1 MATQND
7 SGDGLDDGEGQK
19 KGRPGKPI
27 EPARVLRA
35 VRRGRWWLLTAAAI
49 GVIAGV
55 IIAKFVMKHTYEA
68 SASLRFEGVAG
79 LDDESAD
86 DLRDSRRDLPSR
98 LESLRRQEVLREVR
112 SQMAMDGV
120 SLNAMQNLFD
130 NAQDAESGLVSITA
144 RSDSTDGAATFA
156 NTIVDV
162 FMAHERGRRR
172 LEIENAI
179 AHLTE
184 RARAAEAELTASR
197 ARYDAFRTQH
207 GVTDLTTEQEA
218 ALAQAAELR
227 AEADL
232 AVADIASLEA
242 RVRELRDEVRRQP
255 RMQVVASSSES
266 VDQSELARA
275 EAHAQQLRGQLSED
289 HPRRQVAERQVRAL
303 RQRVS
308 SGGGTRVGSTS
319 MGTSTAHE
327 SAATALATASADLEG
342 TRQRSVQLQ
351 RLAQEAQQRVASF
364 SAIEGDAAALLADV
378 TVKQTLLNNLENNR
392 ARLTNMLE
400 NPDAGFR
407 VIARAV
413 EPETA
418 VPSRRKYYVAAGLP
432 AGLVLLVLAFL
443 LFRELKGLRL
453 HTASEI
459 AYWGNG
465 AVVGTTTW
473 PRDAKAAG
481 DLVADLDDYVPEATG
496 TVLIVGASEHETPLA
511 SELAKQL
518 SSDWTETTMLEMT
531 SGRDTHVDEVRRSL
545 LPPSAG
551 ASSYGGGSG
560 VLTSA
565 EFDAAPT
572 QVQKNAIELLG
583 PPTLVSSGAPYGVL
597 SSTPVPTGGGE
608 RLIATA
614 WEGPLSGQQLRRA
627 ARLADRVLV
636 VVPSGAITAPQ
647 LADVGT
653 RLGRKDGVGYVV
665 VGIAE
670 EYATL
675 PDRAG
680 PIDEFWNATAA
691 ERK

>member
-1 MATQND
+1 MAAHD
-7 SGDGLDDGEGQK
+7 DLDAPEGGESPK

-35 VRRGRWWLLTAAAI
+35 VRRGRWWLLGAATI

-55 IIAKFVMKHTYEA
+55 VVAKLVMKHSYEA

-86 DLRDSRRDLPSR
+86 EMRDSRRDLPSR
-98 LESLRRQEVLREVR
+98 MESLRRESVLREVR
-112 SQMAMDGV
+112 SQMGMDPV
-120 SLNAMQNLFD
+120 PLNTMQRLFD
-130 NAQDAESGLVSITA
+130 NTQDAESGLVTITA
-144 RSDSTDGAATFA
+144 RSETPEGAAEFA
-156 NTIVDV
+156 NTIVEV
-162 FMAHERGRRR
+162 FVAHERGRRR
-172 LEIENAI
+172 EEIEVAI
-179 AHLTE
+179 GSLTE
-184 RARAAEAELTASR
+184 RMRAAEAELGLSR
-197 ARYDAFRTQH
+197 ARYDAFRTEH
-207 GVTDLTTEQEA
+207 GVTDLTTEQES
-218 ALAQAAELR
+218 ALSQAADLR
-227 AEADL
+227 AQADL
-232 AVADIASLEA
+232 AVAEIASLEA
-242 RVRELRDEVRRQP
+242 RVRELREEVRRQP
-255 RMQVVASSSES
+255 RMQVVSSSSES
-266 VDQSELARA
+266 VDQQELARA

-289 HPRRQVAERQVRAL
+289 HPRLQVAERQVRAL
-303 RQRVS
+303 RARVS
-308 SGGGTRVGSTS
+308 SGASTKVGSVS
-319 MGTSTAHE
+319 MGASTTHE
-327 SAATALATASADLEG
+327 TAATALATASADLEG
-342 TRQRSVQLQ
+342 ARQRSVQLA
-351 RLAQEAQQRVASF
+351 RLAEEAQQRVESF

-378 TVKQTLLNNLENNR
+378 QVKQTLLNNLQNNR

-407 VIARAV
+407 VIAEATP
-413 EPETA
+413 PESA

-432 AGLVLLVLAFL
+432 VGLVLLVLIGL
-443 LFRELKGLRL
+443 LGRELRGLKL

-473 PRDAKAAG
+473 PRDPKASG
-481 DLVADLDDYVPEATG
+481 DLVADLDDYVPEAKG
-496 TVLIVGASEHETPLA
+496 TLLIVGASEHETPLA

-518 SSDWTETTMLEMT
+518 SSDWTDTTLLEMT
-531 SGRDTHVDEVRRSL
+531 SGRDTQPEAMRRSL
-545 LPPSAG
+545 LPAQAG
-551 ASSYGGGSG
+551 ASSMGGVG

-572 QVQKNAIELLG
+572 QVQKGAIELLG
-583 PPTLVSSGAPYGVL
+583 PPTLVSSAAPYGVL
-597 SSTPVPTGGGE
+597 TSTPVPAGEGE

-614 WEGPLSGQQLRRA
+614 WEGPQSGQQLRRA

-647 LADVGT
+647 LTDVQS
-653 RLGRKDGVGYVV
+653 RLGRKEGVGYVV

-680 PIDEFWNATAA
+680 PIDEFWNATK
-691 ERK
+691 E